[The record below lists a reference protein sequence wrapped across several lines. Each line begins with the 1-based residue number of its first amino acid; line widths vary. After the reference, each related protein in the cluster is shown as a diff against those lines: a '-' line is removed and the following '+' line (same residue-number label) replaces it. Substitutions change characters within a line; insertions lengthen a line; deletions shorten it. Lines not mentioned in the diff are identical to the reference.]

1 MSFVTETKGTFK
13 PNFLESEVGL
23 VLKTHQ
29 IPTTMG
35 TNGVVAAGTVFPSND
50 ANAIG
55 IVFQD
60 VDVSKGAMPGSV
72 MVAGRVLKDR
82 LSIATTA
89 ATALKQIVIVDGPQT
104 TR

>member
-23 VLKTHQ
+23 VLKTHE
-29 IPTTMG
+29 IPTSMG
-35 TNGVVAAGTVFPSND
+35 TDGVVAAGTVFPSND
-50 ANAIG
+50 ASAIG

-72 MVAGRVLKDR
+72 MVGGRVLKGR
-82 LSIATTA
+82 LNIADAA
-89 ATALKQIVIVDGPQT
+89 ATAMKEIVVVDGPQT